1 MTKANNNKN
10 GNGNGKNGRPKID
23 IDFKQL
29 EGFCL
34 IQCSLSEIATFF
46 NCSEDTIERRVK
58 EHFGVTFADYFAK
71 KRIGGLISLRR
82 NLFKLSE
89 KNAAVAIFLAKNWLG
104 MADKTEVA
112 NAPGESFRIEHDAK
126 GKLISALDRLAAQ
139 ADETESDQ
147 SPETTG
153 S

>member
-1 MTKANNNKN
+1 MA
-10 GNGNGKNGRPKID
+10 KNGRPKIN
-23 IDFKQL
+23 IDYKQL

-34 IQCSLSEIATFF
+34 IQCSLAEIATFF

-58 EHFGVTFADYFAK
+58 EHFGITFAEYFGK

-89 KNAAVAIFLAKNWLG
+89 KNAAVAIFLSKNWLG
-104 MADKTEVA
+104 MSDKQEIEQNVHIGKRAEELSDEELTNIITSRRSRRVA
-112 NAPGESFRIEHDAK
+112 EEAE
-126 GKLISALDRLAAQ
+126 
-139 ADETESDQ
+139 
-147 SPETTG
+147 G

>member
-1 MTKANNNKN
+1 MAKHN
-10 GNGNGKNGRPKID
+10 GGRPKIN
-23 IDFKQL
+23 IDYKQL

-34 IQCSLSEIATFF
+34 IQCSLAEIATFF

-58 EHFGVTFADYFAK
+58 EHFGVSFAEYFSK

-104 MADKTEVA
+104 MADKTEIA
-112 NAPGESFRIEHDAK
+112 NPPGESFRVEHDAK
-126 GKLISALDRLAAQ
+126 DKLIQMLNRLAERKKEAE
-139 ADETESDQ
+139 AK
-147 SPETTG
+147 
-153 S
+153 